1 MNRRTEHARARREA
15 FGWYAGDPPSPEAA
29 RRHFADKAV
38 RNPAGRALYR
48 EALDIFLATCWN
60 IQPPDR

>member
-1 MNRRTEHARARREA
+1 MNRRTEHAGARREA
-15 FGWYAGDPPSPEAA
+15 FGWYADDPPSPEAA

-38 RNPAGRALYR
+38 CNPAGRAFYG